1 MGMKYLRL
9 GEYMQSRMHY
19 GTPCL
24 VVLVMGLAKDPA
36 KNTIP
41 ALIAAGILLVGLLAL
56 LTLMWAA
63 SKVLAENGGKVG
75 RYLAG
80 LR

>member
-1 MGMKYLRL
+1 MRYLRW

-36 KNTIP
+36 QNAIP
-41 ALIAAGILLVGLLAL
+41 ALLASIVLLVGLFGL
-56 LTLMWAA
+56 LTLMWWA
-63 SKVLAENGGKVG
+63 SKVLYENGGKIG

-80 LR
+80 PR